1 MDKNAEVPNAAA
13 DRDDTDIGRDNGRDS
28 DIDANTDDGNGDAVI
43 AADDT
48 GMISNERAIVHED
61 IEDASEP

>member
-1 MDKNAEVPNAAA
+1 MEKQAEFRD
-13 DRDDTDIGRDNGRDS
+13 DRDVQTQAEDDDRD
-28 DIDANTDDGNGDAVI
+28 DAVI